1 MVQINLSG
9 LDAAIKCLLRANGAL
24 DMYHKQL
31 AALDPT
37 TNRDV
42 MYEHPK
48 TLEERRERVRKAF
61 AEHLDNCKKL
71 LREQMAGFRRH
82 IVDCAIPK
90 GENLRNEDARGDL
103 YLLEH
108 NLIDTPAELES
119 MRKRN
124 LAPFNPAVLRA
135 IDHYAADK
143 ARKWPGFEFAVEVD
157 ALDAACDALEEL
169 AKRFFADPEHSNIDA
184 VLKNASGEQYLQF
197 VKGGNE

>member
-1 MVQINLSG
+1 MTKINLSG
-9 LDAAIKCLLRANGAL
+9 LDAAIKSLLRANGAL
-24 DMYHKQL
+24 DQQRKQL
-31 AALDPT
+31 ALLDPT

-42 MYEHPK
+42 MHEPPK
-48 TLEERRERVRKAF
+48 ILEERRERVRKAF
-61 AEHLDNCKKL
+61 AEHLDTCKKL
-71 LREQMAGFRRH
+71 FRGQMADFRQY
-82 IVDCAIPK
+82 IVDCAIPN
-90 GENLRNEDARGDL
+90 GVNLRNEDARGDL

-108 NLIDTPAELES
+108 NLIDTPTELES

-157 ALDAACDALEEL
+157 ALNAACNALEEL

-184 VLKNASGEQYLQF
+184 VLKNSSGEQYLQF